1 MTTIPALL
9 IGLGIL
15 AITAGLLYWAGR
27 SLICPCGTVKLFD
40 FFPNPAED
48 SQHIFDWYTF
58 SHILHGLIFY
68 FLIWLVGRGRVP
80 FTVGILIALVLE
92 SGWELFENSQYI
104 INRYQSQSISEH
116 YNGDSV
122 INAIG
127 DILTMAAGFF
137 LASLLPVLASVAV
150 LIGIEVWMA
159 WMIRDNLT
167 LNIISLT
174 HPIQSITQ
182 WQEGRQIAAR
192 APCDKL
198 EPELYPLCRP
208 GRREAVSRDPIRS
221 PQFHCR
227 NLNEWAPALT
237 AGATGDG
244 MPLISIYGPML

>member
-1 MTTIPALL
+1 MPAAVCGEGLSRRRRPASEAPGRAEGVACAPHHAREMNDVRVRGVSILGALMPCRGMSRLTTIPALL

-15 AITAGLLYWAGR
+15 AITAGLLYAAGR
-27 SLICPCGTVKLFD
+27 SPICPCGTVKLFD
-40 FFPNPAED
+40 FVPKAAED

-68 FLIWLVGRGRVP
+68 FFIWLIGRGRVP
-80 FTVGILIALVLE
+80 FLVGILIALVLE

-116 YNGDSV
+116 YNGDS
-122 INAIG
+122 ILNAIG

-137 LASLLPVLASVAV
+137 LASLLPVLASIAL

-174 HPIQSITQ
+174 HPIPAITE
-182 WQEGRQIAAR
+182 WQEGR
-192 APCDKL
+192 K
-198 EPELYPLCRP
+198 
-208 GRREAVSRDPIRS
+208 
-221 PQFHCR
+221 
-227 NLNEWAPALT
+227 
-237 AGATGDG
+237 
-244 MPLISIYGPML
+244 